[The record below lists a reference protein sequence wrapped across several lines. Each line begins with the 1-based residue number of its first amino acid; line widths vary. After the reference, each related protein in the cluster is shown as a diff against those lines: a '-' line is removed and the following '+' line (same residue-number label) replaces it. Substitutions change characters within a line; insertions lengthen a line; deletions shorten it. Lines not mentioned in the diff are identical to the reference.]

1 MSTKN
6 RNPRIGDIQREDT
19 IASLTS
25 LLTQYTVQMDEF
37 YKLAATTSVSLLTLI
52 GVLITAAATIY
63 VNISKVNK
71 EQFLGI
77 LSYVILILP
86 IIGTQVLY
94 ILSMSMRKEALYR
107 AYCSE
112 IEERLNGLT
121 GTHYYSFHSE
131 IVSTEM
137 NRFLTNKWGGVFL
150 GIVLSV
156 LYALSF
162 YASWK
167 WSGYIGGADHGSIT
181 IWKVFVIAFI
191 LLDIG
196 FSIMIVAGLLS
207 NVQAMNKARTLFKE
221 SNHLRA

>member
-1 MSTKN
+1 M
-6 RNPRIGDIQREDT
+6 GDIQKEDT

-52 GVLITAAATIY
+52 GVLITVAATIY

-112 IEERLNGLT
+112 IEGRLNGLT
-121 GTHYYSFHSE
+121 GTHYYCFHSE

-150 GIVLSV
+150 GIVLTV

-167 WSGYIGGADHGSIT
+167 WSGYIGGADNGSIT
-181 IWKVFVIAFI
+181 IGKVSVIVFI

-207 NVQAMNKARTLFKE
+207 NVQAMNKARTLFE
-221 SNHLRA
+221 DMNNLRA

>member
-1 MSTKN
+1 
-6 RNPRIGDIQREDT
+6 
-19 IASLTS
+19 
-25 LLTQYTVQMDEF
+25 
-37 YKLAATTSVSLLTLI
+37 
-52 GVLITAAATIY
+52 
-63 VNISKVNK
+63 
-71 EQFLGI
+71 
-77 LSYVILILP
+77 
-86 IIGTQVLY
+86 
-94 ILSMSMRKEALYR
+94 LYR
-107 AYCSE
+107 TYCSE

-167 WSGYIGGADHGSIT
+167 WSGYIGGADNGSIT
-181 IWKVFVIAFI
+181 IGKVSVIAFI
-191 LLDIG
+191 FLDIG

-207 NVQAMNKARTLFKE
+207 NVQAMNKARTLFE
-221 SNHLRA
+221 DMNNLRA

>member
-1 MSTKN
+1 M
-6 RNPRIGDIQREDT
+6 GDIQKEDT

-52 GVLITAAATIY
+52 GVLITVAATIY

-112 IEERLNGLT
+112 IEGRLNGLT

-150 GIVLSV
+150 GIVLTV

-167 WSGYIGGADHGSIT
+167 WSGYIGGADNGSIT
-181 IWKVFVIAFI
+181 IGKVSVIVFI

-207 NVQAMNKARTLFKE
+207 NVQAMNKARTLFE
-221 SNHLRA
+221 DMNNLRA

>member
-1 MSTKN
+1 M
-6 RNPRIGDIQREDT
+6 GDIQKEDT

-167 WSGYIGGADHGSIT
+167 WSGYIGGADNGSKT
-181 IWKVFVIAFI
+181 IGKVSVIVFI

>member
-1 MSTKN
+1 M
-6 RNPRIGDIQREDT
+6 GDIQKEDT

-94 ILSMSMRKEALYR
+94 ILPMSMRKEALYR

-150 GIVLSV
+150 GIVLTV